1 VYYCLYDGLPTLE
14 CSENYQPSSWHGRDG
29 TLWFATVK
37 GLVSV
42 QPVEIPA
49 NRLPPPVV
57 IEAVLV
63 DGKSFGTETPLQI
76 PPGRH
81 QLDFHYTALS
91 FAAPDKVRFRY
102 RLEGLDEG
110 WVEADGKRSA
120 HYGPLLPGKYRFQVI
135 ACNNDGVWNDAGSSV
150 SLKVLPHFWETWWFG
165 AAMTILLAGVVIS
178 AVRYAV
184 TRKLRRKLE
193 QLKQQRAI
201 ERERERIAKDIHD
214 DLGAGLTQIM
224 LQSALARRDPQE
236 QIQTHLAQ
244 ISGTALEL
252 VSAMDEI
259 VWAIN
264 PENDTLDGLVTY
276 AGKYAEEYVAKAGLR
291 CRLDLPVQVPAVA
304 LSAEVRHNLFL
315 AVKEALNNAVKH
327 AQAAEISFLLKLQ
340 PSGFSLVIR
349 DDGRGLVPD
358 VTGSPAAD
366 SGRVSSGLGLRNLV
380 QRLEKIG
387 GTCTIKS
394 EPGQG
399 TEVEL
404 TVRLQNDGFSLK
416 SNNAKIDTGAG

>member
-1 VYYCLYDGLPTLE
+1 
-14 CSENYQPSSWHGRDG
+14 
-29 TLWFATVK
+29 
-37 GLVSV
+37 
-42 QPVEIPA
+42 
-49 NRLPPPVV
+49 
-57 IEAVLV
+57 
-63 DGKSFGTETPLQI
+63 
-76 PPGRH
+76 
-81 QLDFHYTALS
+81 
-91 FAAPDKVRFRY
+91 
-102 RLEGLDEG
+102 
-110 WVEADGKRSA
+110 
-120 HYGPLLPGKYRFQVI
+120 
-135 ACNNDGVWNDAGSSV
+135 
-150 SLKVLPHFWETWWFG
+150 LKVLPHFWETWWFG